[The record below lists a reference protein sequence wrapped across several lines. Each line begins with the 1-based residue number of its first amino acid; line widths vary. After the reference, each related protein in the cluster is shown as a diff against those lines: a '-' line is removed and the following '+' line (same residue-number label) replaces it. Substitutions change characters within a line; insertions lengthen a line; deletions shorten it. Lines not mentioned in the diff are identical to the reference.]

1 MSTGAVGSFLEGV
14 TSGVRARSIMD
25 RRDKADGVADI
36 PTPAAVKDAAKGSA
50 EPVSTPSLS
59 GGSVNGATGHGK
71 IDITY
76 KGALDGAAG
85 DAPSPS
91 AMYSFLID
99 KGASRNEALMLTGA
113 AASESGFNYKVTH
126 DNDTG
131 YGLFGHR
138 LDRLTAMR
146 KFAGSDT
153 PDWKQ
158 QASFALTELR
168 SRPESKLVA
177 EAKSPEDLTVAQMH
191 FEQPQGYT
199 RADPRAG
206 HNFTGRFN
214 TLSRFNS
221 SFGQQ
226 AAQAS
231 APTAPTAPA
240 VPKPEPR
247 SIVPQEASGDKQ
259 ADALGIMGKL
269 FPESRGLGMDI
280 G

>member
-25 RRDKADGVADI
+25 RRDKASDVPDI
-36 PTPAAVKDAAKGSA
+36 PTPAAIKDAEKGASGPVSAAAPPLAGGSA
-50 EPVSTPSLS
+50 T
-59 GGSVNGATGHGK
+59 GASGHGK

-76 KGALDGAAG
+76 KGALDGATG

-99 KGASRNEALMLTGA
+99 NGASRNEALMLTGA

-138 LDRLTAMR
+138 LDRLAAMR

-158 QASFALTELR
+158 QASFALGELR

-177 EAKSPEDLTVAQMH
+177 EAKSPEELTVAQMH

-221 SFGQQ
+221 SFGQP
-226 AAQAS
+226 A
-231 APTAPTAPA
+231 APTNTQVAPA
-240 VPKPEPR
+240 TKPEPR
-247 SIVPQEASGDKQ
+247 SIVPQDAGGDKQ